1 MLQGC
6 ALCSTPRMMSQN
18 DTTPDDPGHFLC
30 ETVQQLLPLYKDGE
44 EDSPE
49 NILSNYPNSSRIVE
63 TLQVMID
70 LVLPG
75 RMDPSAVAPGDLSVF
90 LMRRLSAAW
99 RSLRPEIERSVPF
112 RWHGQAAR
120 VSGAPE
126 PCCAKVES
134 HRIVKDFMTRFPHI
148 RGLIIDDIRAAYDGD
163 PAALT
168 YAEVQLA
175 YPGLLAVA
183 SHRIAHELNLLNVPI
198 IPRVMSEWT
207 HARTGAD
214 VHPGARIG
222 RGFFIDHATGVVI
235 GETTEIGDS
244 VKVYQGVTLGAKSFP
259 LDECGNPIKHVKRHP
274 TVEDNVIIYA
284 GATILGG
291 DTVIGARS
299 VIGANV
305 FLAESVDPDTVVTNQ
320 HPQLRMKSANGN

>member
-1 MLQGC
+1 MKNDELD
-6 ALCSTPRMMSQN
+6 ASTE
-18 DTTPDDPGHFLC
+18 DPGHLLC
-30 ETVQQLLPLYKDGE
+30 ETVNQLLPLYKDDE

-49 NILSNYPNSSRIVE
+49 NILSNYPNSTRIIE
-63 TLQVMID
+63 ALKVMID

-75 RMDPSAVAPGDLSVF
+75 RMNHDAIAPEDLSVF
-90 LMRRLSAAW
+90 LMRRLSHAW
-99 RSLRPEIERSVPF
+99 RTLRPEIERAVPF

-120 VSGAPE
+120 VEGAPT
-126 PCCAKVES
+126 PCCPKAES
-134 HRIVKDFMTRFPHI
+134 HRIVAAFMHRFPEV
-148 RGLIIDDIRAAYDGD
+148 RKFIIDDIRAAYDGD

-183 SHRIAHELNLLNVPI
+183 SHRIAHELNCLGVPI

-207 HARTGAD
+207 HSRTGTD
-214 VHPGARIG
+214 IHPGATIG
-222 RGFFIDHATGVVI
+222 RGFFVDHATGVVI
-235 GETTEIGDS
+235 GETTEIGDY

-259 LDECGNPIKHVKRHP
+259 LDEHGNPIKHIKRHP
-274 TVEDNVIIYA
+274 TVEDHVIIYS

-291 DTVIGARS
+291 DTVIGTKS

-305 FLAESVDPDTVVTNQ
+305 FLHESVGPETTVTNQ
-320 HPQLRMKSANGN
+320 HPDLRIKSKNGG